1 MLLHTTPIYDFAPL
15 VPPAQTLAD
24 ALSLQDPLAGLD
36 IEARSYQ
43 QRIVRKA
50 CEMYAGEHVDRSG
63 QREDAAGSVL
73 IESPTGSGKTVM
85 GLAIARYMQA
95 VYGYK
100 VGWVA
105 MRRNLLQQAARENLQ
120 RGFDIDMQTISMFEK
135 RPPKVDML
143 IVDEAQHDAAM
154 SMANLH
160 CVIQPKVILGLTAT
174 PFRTDRVRLCFDRI
188 IKDCGIHQLIQDGY
202 LSRYHH
208 YTIAE
213 FSPQAVAEAFLREPQ
228 RWGKS
233 LMFFH
238 REEQCR
244 ECLQL
249 LTSAGVK
256 ADVVTGKTNR
266 ERQLDD
272 FAAGKTDV
280 LINMNILTEGFDC
293 PQLKTVFCRPSG
305 RSCTIQMAGRVF
317 RKHLPEPIKQIV
329 QCKNTR
335 HPMVKTATAEQ
346 QFVWTHDR
354 WQTLEVNQR
363 IEAITEVSRKLIA
376 RSQVELP
383 KIVAAHRPRPLPWQQ
398 NRFADS

>member
-1 MLLHTTPIYDFAPL
+1 MLVQTTPTYPSTLF
-15 VPPAQTLAD
+15 PPITNTLA
-24 ALSLQDPLAGLD
+24 AGLSLQNPLAGLD
-36 IEARSYQ
+36 VEGRDYQ
-43 QRIVRKA
+43 ERIVRKA
-50 CEMYAGEHVDRSG
+50 CEMFAGEHVDRRG
-63 QREDAAGSVL
+63 QLEDAASSVL
-73 IESPTGSGKTVM
+73 LESPTGSGKTVM

-143 IVDEAQHDAAM
+143 VVDEAQHDAAT

-160 CVIQPKVILGLTAT
+160 CMIQPKVILGLTAT
-174 PFRTDRVRLCFDRI
+174 PFRTDRVRLCFDKV

-208 YTIAE
+208 YTVPQYTPQLVAE
-213 FSPQAVAEAFLREPQ
+213 FYLAEPH

-244 ECLQL
+244 ECLEL
-249 LTSAGVK
+249 LRSAGVK

-272 FAAGKTDV
+272 FAQGKTDV

-293 PQLKTVFCRPSG
+293 PELRTVFCRPSG

-317 RKHLPEPIKQIV
+317 RKHAAEPIKQIV
-329 QCKNTR
+329 QCKQTR
-335 HPMVKTATAEQ
+335 HPMIKTATAQQ
-346 QFVWTHDR
+346 QFVWTDDR
-354 WQTLEVNQR
+354 WQTLAVNRR
-363 IEAITEVSRKLIA
+363 IESITEVSRALIA
-376 RSQVELP
+376 RSKVSLP
-383 KIVAAHRPRPLPWQQ
+383 KIVAAHRPRPLPWERS
-398 NRFADS
+398 RFVDG

>member
-1 MLLHTTPIYDFAPL
+1 MLLQTTPSY
-15 VPPAQTLAD
+15 PPVIHIPAADSLA
-24 ALSLQDPLAGLD
+24 AGLSLQNPLAGLD
-36 IEARSYQ
+36 IEAREYQ

-50 CEMYAGEHVDRSG
+50 CEMFAGEHVDRGG
-63 QREDAAGSVL
+63 QQEEAAGSVL

-100 VGWVA
+100 IGWVA
-105 MRRNLLQQAARENLQ
+105 MRRNLLQQAARENIE
-120 RGFDIDMQTISMFEK
+120 RGFDIDLHTISMFEK

-160 CVIQPKVILGLTAT
+160 CMIEPKAILGLTAT
-174 PFRTDRVRLCFDRI
+174 PFRTDRVRLCFDKV

-208 YTIAE
+208 YTMPEYTPESVAE
-213 FSPQAVAEAFLREPQ
+213 FYLADQQ

-233 LMFFH
+233 LVFFH
-238 REEQCR
+238 REKQCR
-244 ECLQL
+244 TCLDL
-249 LTSAGVK
+249 LRSAGVK

-272 FAAGKTDV
+272 FVAGRTDV

-293 PQLKTVFCRPSG
+293 PQLRTVFCRPSG

-317 RKHLPEPIKQIV
+317 RKHAAQSVKQVV
-329 QCKNTR
+329 QCKQTR
-335 HPMVKTATAEQ
+335 HPMIKTATADQ
-346 QFVWTHDR
+346 QFVWTGDR
-354 WQTLEVNQR
+354 WQTLEVNRR
-363 IEAITEVSRKLIA
+363 IEAITEISRKLIA
-376 RSQVELP
+376 RSHVALP
-383 KIVAAHRPRPLPWQQ
+383 KIVAAHRPRPLPWERS
-398 NRFADS
+398 RFADG